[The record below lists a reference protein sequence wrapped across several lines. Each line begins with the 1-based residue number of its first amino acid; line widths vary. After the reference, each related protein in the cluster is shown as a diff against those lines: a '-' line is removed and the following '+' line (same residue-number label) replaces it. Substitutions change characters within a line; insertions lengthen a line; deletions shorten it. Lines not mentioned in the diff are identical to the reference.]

1 MRILIFL
8 LIAIPV
14 ISAFGQESELPDDQ
28 PGCLQLTEDQWYKT
42 MGDVWFLANDF
53 LEGREAGTRG
63 EQIAADYLSFAFE
76 ELGLDPLFEG
86 EDGLSYRQPF
96 TVYLSVQVEAS
107 TALTIDGQAM
117 TLNRDFYPINLSA
130 NGNLSGVELV
140 DMGFGIEAPELEY
153 SDYGSDT
160 DPLGKAFLINY
171 SSPDGVHPHSKYAA
185 YHDLG
190 TRIELA
196 EQKGA
201 AAVLVYN
208 TTDYLDDPARS
219 FNRLKAASIP
229 VIFVH
234 RRHLEWLKSEPTIDA
249 LTVAMQENARLAHNV
264 AAWLDR
270 GAAKTIVIG
279 AHYDH
284 LGYGGEGSRYRGDE
298 RLIHNGAD
306 DNASGTAGL
315 LALARYYAAKPE
327 ATQHNLLFLA
337 FSAEEKGLLGS
348 KYFVEAS
355 PVAPE
360 DMLCMLNMDMIGRL
374 EPNQSL
380 VVNGTGTS
388 PLWQKA
394 MAAIDCY
401 DLSIQANPS
410 GVGPSDHTSF
420 YLKDVPVLAFFSG
433 AHEDYHRPGDD
444 AQKVNYDRMYDIIG
458 YVGSLVQWLG
468 DHSEMPFTKTQQ
480 EDHAS
485 RPRFS
490 VTLGVM
496 PDYAFGGEGMRID
509 AVTEGKPAANA
520 GMQAGDVVIKMGQLP
535 ITGMQ
540 SYMRS
545 LGQFKPGDETSVLIE
560 REGKEME
567 LTVTF

>member
-1 MRILIFL
+1 MRILISFL
-8 LIAIPV
+8 LIAGMT
-14 ISAFGQESELPDDQ
+14 AATAQ
-28 PGCLQLTEDQWYKT
+28 PCLQLTESQRHQAKS
-42 MGDVWFLANDF
+42 DVWFLANDF

-76 ELGLDPLFEG
+76 ALGLTPLFAG
-86 EDGLSYRQPF
+86 EDGPTYRQPF
-96 TVYLSVQVEAS
+96 TVYLPVQVEAS
-107 TALTIDGQAM
+107 TALSIDGQAM
-117 TLNRDFYPINLSA
+117 TLNRDFYPLNLSA
-130 NGNLSGVELV
+130 NGELSGVELV
-140 DMGFGIEAPELEY
+140 DVGFGIEAPELEY

-160 DPLGKAFLINY
+160 DHTGKAFLINY

-185 YHDLG
+185 YHDLA

-196 EQKGA
+196 EKKGA
-201 AAVLVYN
+201 VAVLVYN

-234 RRHLEWLKSEPTIDA
+234 RRHLELLQSAPTIDA
-249 LTVAMQENARLAHNV
+249 LSVAMQENARSAHNV
-264 AAWLDR
+264 AALLDR
-270 GAAKTIVIG
+270 GAEKTIVIG

-284 LGYGGEGSRYRGDE
+284 LGYGDEGSRYRGDE
-298 RLIHNGAD
+298 RLVHNGAD

-327 ATQHNLLFLA
+327 ATRHNLLFLA

-348 KYFVEAS
+348 KHFVEAS
-355 PVAPE
+355 PVATE

-374 EPNQSL
+374 DQDQSL

-388 PLWQKA
+388 PLWDKA

-401 DLSIQANPS
+401 DLNIQANPS

-420 YLKDVPVLAFFSG
+420 YLKDVPDMAFFTG
-433 AHEDYHRPGDD
+433 AHQDYHHPADD
-444 AQKVNYDRMYDIIG
+444 AHKVNYGGMYEVIG
-458 YVGSLVQWLG
+458 YVGSLVQWLS
-468 DHSEMPFTKTQQ
+468 DQPELPFSETKQ
-480 EDHAS
+480 EDNEN

-520 GMQAGDVVIKMGQLP
+520 GIQASDVVVKMGQFP

-545 LGQFKPGDETSVLIE
+545 LGQFKPGDETTVLIE
-560 REGKEME
+560 REGEEMA

>member
-1 MRILIFL
+1 MRNLVFL
-8 LIAIPV
+8 LLMLSSGAGL
-14 ISAFGQESELPDDQ
+14 SQ
-28 PGCLQLTEDQWYKT
+28 PCLQLSQDLRQQAVS
-42 MGDVWFLANDF
+42 DVWFLANDF

-76 ELGLDPLFEG
+76 ALGLHPLFAGPEG
-86 EDGLSYRQPF
+86 ASYRQPF
-96 TVYLSVQVEAS
+96 TVYLPAQVEDS
-107 TALTIDGQAM
+107 TALTLNEQAL
-117 TLNRDFYPINLSA
+117 TLNRDFYPIYLSA
-130 NGNLSGVELV
+130 NGELSGVELV
-140 DMGFGIEAPELEY
+140 DVGFGIEAPELEY

-160 DPLGKAFLINY
+160 DHAGKAFLINY

-185 YHDLG
+185 YHDLA

-196 EQKGA
+196 EKKGA

-208 TTDYLDDPARS
+208 TTDYLDDPVRS
-219 FNRLKAASIP
+219 FNRIKAASIP
-229 VIFVH
+229 VVFVH
-234 RRHLEWLKSEPTIDA
+234 RRHLELLQSEPTIDA
-249 LTVAMQENARLAHNV
+249 LSVNMQENARQAHNV
-264 AAWLDR
+264 AALLDR

-284 LGYGGEGSRYRGDE
+284 LGYGDEGSRYRGDE
-298 RLIHNGAD
+298 RLVHNGAD

-315 LALARYYAAKPE
+315 LTLARYYAAQPE

-348 KYFVEAS
+348 KHFVEAS
-355 PVAPE
+355 PLAPE

-374 EPNQSL
+374 DNDRSL

-388 PLWQKA
+388 PLWKQA
-394 MAAIDCY
+394 LAAIDCY
-401 DLSIQANPS
+401 DISIQANPS

-420 YLKDVPVLAFFSG
+420 YLKDVPVLAFFTG
-433 AHEDYHRPGDD
+433 AHQDYHHPNDD
-444 AQKVNYDRMYDIIG
+444 ADKVNYAGMYEVIG

-468 DHSEMPFTKTQQ
+468 DQPELPFTETKQ
-480 EDHAS
+480 EDNEN

-509 AVTEGKPAANA
+509 AVTEGKPAAKA
-520 GMQAGDVVIKMGQLP
+520 GIQAGDVVTKMGQFP

-545 LGQFKPGDETSVLIE
+545 LGQFKPGDETTVLIE

-567 LTVTF
+567 LKVIF

>member
-1 MRILIFL
+1 MRKLILFL
-8 LIAIPV
+8 LGAGLM
-14 ISAFGQESELPDDQ
+14 AATAQ
-28 PGCLQLTEDQWYKT
+28 PCLQLTDAQRAQAQS
-42 MGDVWFLANDF
+42 DVWFLANDF

-63 EQIAADYLSFAFE
+63 EQIAADYLSFAFAA
-76 ELGLDPLFEG
+76 LGLDPLFEG
-86 EDGLSYRQPF
+86 EDGPSYRQPF
-96 TVYLSVQVEAS
+96 TVYLPVQVEAS
-107 TALTIDGQAM
+107 TTLILEGQTL

-130 NGNLSGVELV
+130 NGELSDVEVV
-140 DMGFGIEAPELEY
+140 DVGFGIEAPELEY

-160 DPLGKAFLINY
+160 DPVGQAFLINY

-185 YHDLG
+185 YHDLA
-190 TRIELA
+190 TRIKLA
-196 EQKGA
+196 EKKGA

-219 FNRLKAASIP
+219 FNRLKAANIP

-234 RRHLEWLKSEPTIDA
+234 RRHLDLLQSEPSLDA
-249 LTVAMQENARLAHNV
+249 LTVAMQENARPAHNV
-264 AAWLDR
+264 AAFLDR
-270 GAAKTIVIG
+270 GAKKTIVIG

-284 LGYGGEGSRYRGDE
+284 LGYGDEGSRYRGDE

-315 LALARYYAAKPE
+315 LALARYYAANPE
-327 ATQHNLLFLA
+327 STRHNLLFLA

-348 KYFVEAS
+348 KHFVDAS

-374 EPNQSL
+374 DQDQAL

-388 PLWQKA
+388 PLWQQA
-394 MAAIDCY
+394 MADIDCY
-401 DLSIQANPS
+401 GLNPQANPS

-420 YLKDVPVLAFFSG
+420 YLKEVPVLAFFTG
-433 AHEDYHRPGDD
+433 AHQDYHHPNDD
-444 AQKVNYDRMYDIIG
+444 AHKVNYEGMYEVIG
-458 YVGSLVQWLG
+458 YVGSLVQWLN
-468 DHSEMPFTKTQQ
+468 DHADMTFTETKQ
-480 EDHAS
+480 EDNQN

-496 PDYAFGGEGMRID
+496 PDYAYGGEGMRID
-509 AVTEGKPAANA
+509 AVTEGKPADKA
-520 GMQAGDVVIKMGQLP
+520 GMQAGDVVIKMGP
-535 ITGMQ
+535 FPVTGMQ

-545 LGQFKPGDETSVLIE
+545 LGQFKPGDETTILIK
-560 REGKEME
+560 RTGKEMA